1 MEGISASDPVDSVS
15 IDHDYGTRVS
25 EASSNNT
32 RVDSISIDHDY
43 GTRASKASEASS
55 TNRVSADE
63 IPQLCTLYILH

>member
-43 GTRASKASEASS
+43 GTRALKASEASS

-63 IPQLCTLYILH
+63 IQLCTLYILH